1 MAAHALVQ
9 TSFTADAQS
18 SATLSSPVNR
28 AGSAKM
34 FTISISGTFAGTIA
48 LQRSLDN
55 GSTWHTIES
64 YTTITE
70 KNVEVVSDYW
80 VYKLRTTAWTSGTAV
95 TAFAK

>member
-1 MAAHALVQ
+1 MSASKLIQ
-9 TSFTADAQS
+9 TSFTVVDTS

-34 FTISISGTFAGTIA
+34 FTISISGTFDATIA

-55 GSTWHTIES
+55 GANWNTVES
-64 YTTITE
+64 YTEATE
-70 KNVEVVSDYW
+70 KNVEVVSDFW
-80 VYKLRTTAWTSGTAV
+80 VYRLRCTAFASGTAV